1 MAKAIVSTEVWNTS
15 TGKIAKAVT
24 RDSKGHFLGAT
35 NQTKG
40 VPLKASRPRVSLV
53 GR

>member
-1 MAKAIVSTEVWNTS
+1 MKIIVSTEVWNTS
-15 TGKIAKAVT
+15 KGTIAKAVT
-24 RDSKGHFLGAT
+24 RKANGTFEGAT

-40 VPLKASRPRVSLV
+40 VAVKTVRPRVTLV